1 MCPRTVV
8 HRRKCTLKRT
18 LWPELPSILSQQLQQ
33 SQIPQPSIS
42 RILHEIASKGPVYP
56 EIQRSS
62 IPVLTPYLSE
72 MLPEIK
78 NANFYLADVSA
89 RIKLFSY
96 REGSKW
102 RSLSLWPIACCLWPC
117 VSP

>member
-42 RILHEIASKGPVYP
+42 RILHEIASKGPVYS

-72 MLPEIK
+72 MLPETK
-78 NANFYLADVSA
+78 NENFFLPLGGRQKLRWNHDPARSSAPFAVKDFEVSQ
-89 RIKLFSY
+89 
-96 REGSKW
+96 
-102 RSLSLWPIACCLWPC
+102 
-117 VSP
+117 

>member
-1 MCPRTVV
+1 
-8 HRRKCTLKRT
+8 
-18 LWPELPSILSQQLQQ
+18 
-33 SQIPQPSIS
+33 PQPSIS
-42 RILHEIASKGPVYP
+42 RILHEIASKGPVYS

-117 VSP
+117 VSPCRLPPRRHFLIDRSGIAEFFRH